1 MLEPVYTLPDTYETL
16 DELVMKLSTLIITFN
31 TDVDSDSGC
40 LIQLLDQ
47 SDPDF
52 IKFEKLPAAGISS
65 IKKISEA
72 FERSSTTD
80 HDDNAEIKREFWRF
94 LMHQLRVRA
103 DTLKAS
109 SLAREKPNSN
119 DCNFSL
125 RDQISTLADLAGLI
139 DQCDGW
145 ERAPGRV
152 EPDSTSVSSSL
163 KTDAVPSMVA

>member
-1 MLEPVYTLPDTYETL
+1 MLEPAYEIPDSYETL
-16 DELVMKLSTLIITFN
+16 DELVMKLSTLIITIN
-31 TDVDSDSGC
+31 ADIDSDCGC
-40 LIQLLDQ
+40 LIELLDT

-109 SLAREKPNSN
+109 SLAREKPNSR
-119 DCNFSL
+119 DGNFSL
-125 RDQISTLADLAGLI
+125 VSQAGELAQLSDLI

-145 ERAPGRV
+145 ERAPGRI
-152 EPDSTSVSSSL
+152 EPDSTNVSSSL
-163 KTDAVPSMVA
+163 KNDAVPSMVA